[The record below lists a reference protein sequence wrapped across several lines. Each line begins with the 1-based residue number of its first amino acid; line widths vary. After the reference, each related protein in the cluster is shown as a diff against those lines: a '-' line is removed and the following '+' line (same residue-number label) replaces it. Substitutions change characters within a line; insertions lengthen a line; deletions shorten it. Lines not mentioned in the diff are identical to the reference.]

1 MRTWTIAL
9 VLCAFCFVL
18 PIQCFIIGNYLG
30 VGIQGAVFRYQ
41 ITGQG
46 NSLIPIVKE
55 ITYVTSGT
63 YTGKTAV
70 SVIFWVLGTL
80 FLILITLISLNFWN
94 QLNTPQVRIITI
106 GLLCSGI
113 CYIVSCIS
121 QYGLL
126 FSGPAGISLPFGV
139 ILLIIYAILLRFY
152 GPFLFDIDEDVSKTD
167 QISY

>member
-1 MRTWTIAL
+1 MDYCTGFVRFLFCASNPVFHYRQLSGSRNTGSGIPVSDHRTGKFFDPDSKRNN
-9 VLCAFCFVL
+9 LCHEWNL
-18 PIQCFIIGNYLG
+18 YRENSSIGNILG
-30 VGIQGAVFRYQ
+30 F
-41 ITGQG
+41 G
-46 NSLIPIVKE
+46 NPVP
-55 ITYVTSGT
+55 
-63 YTGKTAV
+63 YTH
-70 SVIFWVLGTL
+70 
-80 FLILITLISLNFWN
+80 TLISLNFWN